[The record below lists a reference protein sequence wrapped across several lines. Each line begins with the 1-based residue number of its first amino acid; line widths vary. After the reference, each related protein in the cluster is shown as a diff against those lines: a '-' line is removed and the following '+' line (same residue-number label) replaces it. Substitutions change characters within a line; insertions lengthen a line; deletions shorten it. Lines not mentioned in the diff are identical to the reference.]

1 MKLPN
6 EIEQFVDNLVPTDV
20 GVDNVGNYI
29 VHYEGFT
36 DECNDGHDDET
47 IDEVYA
53 EVYQDFDDRQG
64 KEALIRGVAFDSLG
78 CGNNPVLYSVYKKID
93 EGDVVD
99 LPRTY
104 YKKEYVTINGVKM
117 LKDVWDYMT
126 HDREEEHGFDDNMNK
141 VHKKLSNFTGDE
153 DPKFLKRAYQKE
165 LRNFI
170 DEFENQDMD
179 PQPFID
185 ELEQLDEIKL
195 DFKLIDQEISE
206 ARLYRTSSAFGQL
219 TGKEIAELLYLNT
232 LITYLLYK
240 TDKQSDYAVAVAK
253 QSTQY
258 GKYTLF
264 RSHATDMYLLAYMV
278 SDPENRNIKLKNHLQ
293 SRSFLKSLQFDK
305 RRHWQFLQSIG
316 NKRATDRL
324 ASPYLFRLESQLKIK
339 NSMYKQWRRLTMDW
353 EKLKYTQRQY
363 LITKLT
369 QEIRKLGRGSEVMA
383 PLTTMLKYR
392 RYRVNKELPKPML
405 GKKVAGAV
413 AGAVV
418 GRVAGKKI
426 AKKLGKDPD
435 KYKKYGTGLGA
446 IAGYWA
452 GGRQRQK

>member
-1 MKLPN
+1 MNLPK
-6 EIEQFVDNLVPTDV
+6 EIEEFVNNLVPTDV
-20 GVDNVGNYI
+20 GVDTVGDYV
-29 VHYEGFT
+29 VHYEGFS
-36 DECNDGHDDET
+36 DECNDGHDDNS

-53 EVYQDFDDRQG
+53 EVFQDFDDRQG
-64 KEALIRGVAFDSLG
+64 EEALIRGVANDSLG
-78 CGNNPVLYSVYKKID
+78 CENNPVLYSVYG
-93 EGDVVD
+93 E
-99 LPRTY
+99 LQ
-104 YKKEYVTINGVKM
+104 EA
-117 LKDVWDYMT
+117 
-126 HDREEEHGFDDNMNK
+126 
-141 VHKKLSNFTGDE
+141 KLN
-153 DPKFLKRAYQKE
+153 L
-165 LRNFI
+165 
-170 DEFENQDMD
+170 
-179 PQPFID
+179 
-185 ELEQLDEIKL
+185 
-195 DFKLIDQEISE
+195 KLIDNEISE
-206 ARLYRTSSAFGQL
+206 ARLYRTSSGFGQL
-219 TGKEIAELLYLNT
+219 TGQQISELLYLNT

-240 TDKQSDYAVAVAK
+240 SDKQSDYAVAVAK

-264 RSHATDMYLLAYMV
+264 RSHATDLYMLAYMV
-278 SDPENRNIKLKNHLQ
+278 SDPDNRNIKLKNHLQ
-293 SRSFLKSLQFDK
+293 SKNFLKKLQFDK

-316 NKRATDRL
+316 FRRATDRV

-353 EKLKYTQRQY
+353 ENLKYTQRQY

-392 RYRVNKELPKPML
+392 RYRVNKDIAKPTL
-405 GKKVAGAV
+405 GRKIAGAAAGAV
-413 AGAVV
+413 I

-426 AKKLGKDPD
+426 AKRFGKDQD

>member
-1 MKLPN
+1 MN
-6 EIEQFVDNLVPTDV
+6 EDV
-20 GVDNVGNYI
+20 TLFPG
-29 VHYEGFT
+29 
-36 DECNDGHDDET
+36 
-47 IDEVYA
+47 
-53 EVYQDFDDRQG
+53 
-64 KEALIRGVAFDSLG
+64 
-78 CGNNPVLYSVYKKID
+78 
-93 EGDVVD
+93 
-99 LPRTY
+99 TY
-104 YKKEYVTINGVKM
+104 VKREWVTINGVKM
-117 LKDVWDYMT
+117 LKDVWDYMSD
-126 HDREEEHGFDDNMNK
+126 DREEEHGFDDNANR
-141 VHKKLSNFTGDE
+141 VKKGISNFTGNE
-153 DPKFLKRAYQKE
+153 DPEILKRAYQME

-232 LITYLLYK
+232 LITYLLFK

-369 QEIRKLGRGSEVMA
+369 QEIRKLGRGSEIMA
-383 PLTTMLKYR
+383 PLSTMLKYR